1 MKTALRTILLGISI
15 GVIGAVAAP
24 FASAQESA
32 PAVTAHEQARKDP
45 SGKFVEDL
53 GNRAIKIMADKT
65 INSTV
70 RKEQFRQILKDSF
83 DLKTIGRFVIGRS
96 WNTATPEQQAEYI
109 KLFEELVVK
118 SYGDRMSLYT
128 GEGFEVV
135 NARPESEKDTIVNS
149 HITHPD
155 GSKATDI
162 DWRVRLRDGKL
173 GIIDVVVEGVS
184 LSVTQRQEYSA
195 VIQRNDGQLDGL
207 LQQMRQ
213 QLSNDAK
220 ADAKAD
226 AAAGK

>member
-1 MKTALRTILLGISI
+1 MKTALRTVILGLSI
-15 GVIGAVAAP
+15 GIAGVSVNPVFAV
-24 FASAQESA
+24 AQESA
-32 PAVTAHEQARKDP
+32 PSAMGHAQAVQNP
-45 SGKFVEDL
+45 SGKFVQSL
-53 GNRAIKIMADKT
+53 GDRAIKIMADKS
-65 INSTV
+65 ISTTA

-96 WNTATPEQQAEYI
+96 WNAATPEQQNEYMT
-109 KLFEELVVK
+109 LFEELVVK

-155 GSKATDI
+155 GSKPTDI
-162 DWRVRLRDGKL
+162 DWRVRARDGKL

-195 VIQRNDGQLDGL
+195 VIQRNDGQIDGL
-207 LQQMRQ
+207 LTLMRQ
-213 QLSNDAK
+213 QIAGDAK

-226 AAAGK
+226 AAAK